1 MTTPEP
7 RKFRF
12 AAGGAGNSDEGGAR
26 KFVKLAQ
33 EAEELG
39 FDTFAVP
46 DRLDEQ
52 VGPLAALGA
61 LAVSTDKIRL
71 ATSMLSTPFRHPA
84 VLAKELTT
92 IDVLSKGRLEVGL
105 GVGAFREDFD
115 KAGIPFDSPAERI
128 ARFDESLTVLDKLLR
143 GEEAEFEGEVF
154 QVKGIKG
161 YPRPRQGPRPKI
173 AIGAGGPR
181 MLELAARRADVVSI
195 NPRSNAEGKM
205 RISEMSMESTKS
217 KVEAVAKAAGDR
229 FADIELSWT
238 IAMIVVTDDRE
249 QVGEYALKAIERGL
263 SPSIEV
269 DKEITIDDVLGSPY
283 LAIGTFDEIAEQ
295 VRHTRAET
303 SMSYVG
309 VVPTQMEAFA
319 PVLEQLRG
327 E

>member
-52 VGPLAALGA
+52 VGPLSALGA
-61 LAVSTDKIRL
+61 IAVSTDRIRL
-71 ATSMLSTPFRHPA
+71 ATSMLAAPFRHPA

-92 IDVLSKGRLEVGL
+92 IDVLSKGRLEIGL
-105 GVGAFREDFD
+105 GVGAFKEDYD
-115 KAGIPFDSPAERI
+115 KSGIEFESPAR
-128 ARFDESLTVLDKLLR
+128 RVRRLDESLTVLDKLLR
-143 GEEAEFEGEVF
+143 GEEAEFDGEVF
-154 QVKGIKG
+154 SVHGVKG
-161 YPRPRQGPRPKI
+161 YPRPRQGPRPPI

-181 MLELAARRADVVSI
+181 MLELAARRADIVSI
-195 NPRSNAEGKM
+195 TPSSTPDGKM
-205 RISEMSMESTKS
+205 RLSDMSMSATKD
-217 KVEAVAKAAGDR
+217 KVALVRAAAGDR
-229 FADIELSWT
+229 FADLELAWT
-238 IAMIVVTDDRE
+238 IATIVVTDDRE
-249 QVGEYALKAIERGL
+249 QVGDYALKAIERGL
-263 SPSIEV
+263 SPNIEV

-283 LAIGTFDEIAEQ
+283 LAIGTFEEIAEQ

-303 SMSYVG
+303 GMSYVG

-319 PVLEQLRG
+319 PVLDQLKG

>member
-1 MTTPEP
+1 MTTAEP

-39 FDTFAVP
+39 YDTFAVP
-46 DRLDEQ
+46 DRLDAQ

-61 LAVSTDKIRL
+61 LAVTTEKIRL
-71 ATSMLSTPFRHPA
+71 ATSMLAAPFRHPA

-92 IDVLSKGRLEVGL
+92 IDVLSKGRLEIGL

-115 KAGIPFDSPAERI
+115 KAGIPFDSPA
-128 ARFDESLTVLDKLLR
+128 ARVRRLDESLTVLESLLR
-143 GEEAEFEGEVF
+143 GEEAEFDGEVF
-154 QVKGIKG
+154 SVHGLKG

-181 MLELAARRADVVSI
+181 MLELAARRADIVSI
-195 NPRSNAEGKM
+195 MPSSTADGKL
-205 RISEMSMESTKS
+205 RLSEMSMQATKD
-217 KVEAVAKAAGDR
+217 KVDRVRAAAGDR
-229 FADIELSWT
+229 FADLELSWT
-238 IAMIVVTDDRE
+238 IATIVVTDDRE
-249 QVGEYALKAIERGL
+249 QVGEYALKAIDRGL
-263 SPSIEV
+263 SPNIEV
-269 DKEITIDDVLGSPY
+269 DKEITIEDVLGSPY
-283 LAIGTFDEIAEQ
+283 LAIGTFDEIADQ

-303 SMSYVG
+303 GMSYVG

-319 PVLEQLRG
+319 PALEQLKG